1 MIDLDLQYHE
11 LTFNSY
17 YYNQTNGGDGSA
29 KVLEVAD
36 RVKQFATLIAKVP
49 GLIFKEEDFLIT
61 SKKSGAARAFVR
73 MEDSEEPVIYV
84 YNSFSNADYS
94 YLNGDL
100 TLGFSLL
107 NYNLDYINSPFFQ
120 YNIDNPYGIIW
131 QKPNDN
137 SRPTTWKLYYTTAI
151 NGVTLF
157 SITTNK
163 VSSTSHDQG
172 TPSANAIPLDMFITT
187 VHRDGATES
196 SSKTVFRAFNNQIGI
211 AGMPIRAYLPNTST
225 TYMPTY
231 LSKPNQYYY
240 LPQLY
245 VYRQNIIIDNINTFS
260 GLEYTTKNH
269 QIFEADG
276 ITRMAIGE
284 HNNNDSWQ
292 CYVNL

>member
-1 MIDLDLQYHE
+1 MIDLNLQYHE
-11 LTFNSY
+11 ITFNSCY
-17 YYNQTNGGDGSA
+17 SGEGNGGDGST
-29 KVLEVAD
+29 KVLEIAD

-49 GLIFKEEDFLIT
+49 GLIFKEEDFLILSNKT
-61 SKKSGAARAFVR
+61 GAARAFIR

-84 YNSFSNADYS
+84 HNYTGSTTSS
-94 YLNGDL
+94 YLYGDY

-107 NYNLDYINSPFFQ
+107 NYNLGVINNTDFN
-120 YNIDNPYGIIW
+120 YNRNNCYGMSW
-131 QKPNDN
+131 YKQSSF

-157 SITTNK
+157 SITTNN
-163 VSSTSHDQG
+163 VSTTNYDAG
-172 TPSANAIPLDMFITT
+172 APSANTIPLDMFITT
-187 VHRDGATES
+187 VHRDGSTES
-196 SSKTVFRAFNNQIGI
+196 SSKTVFRAFNNQIGV
-211 AGMPIRAYLPNTST
+211 AGMPIRAHLSNTST

-240 LPQLY
+240 LPQLN

-260 GLEYTTKNH
+260 GLEYTTKNY

-284 HNNNDSWQ
+284 RNNTYNWQ